1 MRKIELYLP
10 EVTAKEAL
18 RRLEDFPTLVAISV
32 TACEHPLDQWHL
44 TLIVPDIAYN
54 LAVSLMEEAGA
65 VEHGVLIS
73 SRVESIKGE
82 RAEHIKRALGS
93 RESEAIAW
101 EESLQ
106 ALEREGRPSPV
117 FMLFV
122 VIGSLIAL
130 CGLVVGS
137 IPILIGAMV
146 IPPAL
151 SSLVL
156 VPMALTLRRPR
167 LAAVALLSS
176 VLTLGVSIASSW
188 LVALLLFRFSVV
200 PDADSFFAAEIVQER
215 SQVGLYAYLVAL
227 AAGVAGGVS
236 SSTNRPSQLVGVMI
250 AAAIVPSAA
259 TVGLGLSQ
267 GDMDVT
273 WGAMR
278 LLVSNVVLIMLGAW
292 GALGALRLAQRWFEL
307 RLGGPANRLCR
318 GALPTESNRPKDSDD
333 RP

>member
-10 EVTAKEAL
+10 EETAKEAL

-44 TLIVPDIAYN
+44 TLIVPDVAYN
-54 LAVSLMEEAGA
+54 LAVSMMEEAGA
-65 VEHGVLIS
+65 IAHGVLIS
-73 SRVESIKGE
+73 SRVEAIKGA
-82 RAEHIKRALGS
+82 RAERIKQALGS
-93 RESEAIAW
+93 RESEAIVW

-106 ALEREGRPSPV
+106 ALEREGRPSPI

-122 VIGSLIAL
+122 MLGSLIAL

-156 VPMALTLRRPR
+156 VPMALALRRPR
-167 LAAVALLSS
+167 LAAVGLLST
-176 VLTLGVSIASSW
+176 VLTLGVSIASAW

-200 PDADSFFAAEIVQER
+200 PDADSFLSAKIVQER
-215 SQVGLYAYLVAL
+215 SQVGLYAYLVAF

-236 SSTNRPSQLVGVMI
+236 TSTNRPSQLVGVMI

-267 GDMDVT
+267 GDMDLT
-273 WGAMR
+273 WGAMG
-278 LLVSNVVLIMLGAW
+278 LLLSNVGLIMLGAW
-292 GALGALRLAQRWFEL
+292 VALFALRITQRWFEFW
-307 RLGGPANRLCR
+307 LGGPGKRLRQGASPDDSCR
-318 GALPTESNRPKDSDD
+318 P
-333 RP
+333 